1 MTRRNPWWWSCAP
14 TDYDPPIDIHVNEG
28 HGRGAFLTLYPH
40 PVRACSG
47 RQAMQTQGER
57 VP

>member
-1 MTRRNPWWWSCAP
+1 
-14 TDYDPPIDIHVNEG
+14 VNEG

-47 RQAMQTQGER
+47 RQPMQTQGER
-57 VP
+57 AP